1 PPVPPKKRARS
12 PMKKMFGENGWLG
25 QSPNEKPEPKFQTK
39 KLFAQSNQNLYSR
52 KKTTMI
58 GKIKNKL
65 EEIAEKADLSPIF
78 KSDYEKY
85 SKLAMLSISLPPP
98 EQARIYMEVE
108 LMLVHTANNFLM
120 GQFSQGRIDVDSIKK
135 TVDSWKSKGRPL
147 VIEFMYDQATQ
158 RELVIANQNNFR
170 FHGPTAGSEV
180 RIRSMLYNW
189 KQVASLLSIRTFCS
203 ADTLI
208 TKLLFDTEQVLELL
222 GAAEPLMLRLQQI
235 RATANQNIR
244 SARQNKEV

>member
-1 PPVPPKKRARS
+1 
-12 PMKKMFGENGWLG
+12 
-25 QSPNEKPEPKFQTK
+25 
-39 KLFAQSNQNLYSR
+39 
-52 KKTTMI
+52 
-58 GKIKNKL
+58 
-65 EEIAEKADLSPIF
+65 
-78 KSDYEKY
+78 
-85 SKLAMLSISLPPP
+85 
-98 EQARIYMEVE
+98 MEVE

-244 SARQNKEV
+244 SARQNKEVKEAIQIHSHTRQIDLDARNPDGSVRYDPAKEEGYGGMKLVPDSYME

>member
-1 PPVPPKKRARS
+1 
-12 PMKKMFGENGWLG
+12 
-25 QSPNEKPEPKFQTK
+25 
-39 KLFAQSNQNLYSR
+39 
-52 KKTTMI
+52 
-58 GKIKNKL
+58 
-65 EEIAEKADLSPIF
+65 
-78 KSDYEKY
+78 
-85 SKLAMLSISLPPP
+85 
-98 EQARIYMEVE
+98 
-108 LMLVHTANNFLM
+108 MLVHTANNFLM

-203 ADTLI
+203 ADTVI

-244 SARQNKEV
+244 SARQNNEVKEAIQVHSHTRQIDLDARNPDGSVRYDPAKEEGYGGMKLVPDSYME